1 MVGRE
6 EAWSSVMLKQNRER
20 VGLSRVFSPQVKND
34 SRILNRVATIFDFG
48 KQRITT
54 GEKKLQMR
62 CLGRLVKAKEDPE
75 ACAKAFLNLME
86 W

>member
-20 VGLSRVFSPQVKND
+20 EGLSRVFSPQVKND

-62 CLGRLVKAKEDPE
+62 CLGSIKAKEDSE